1 MTAYKD
7 DLAYIH
13 DVGFGSFARGATP
26 GLLEILRRRGLTK
39 GLVVDLGC
47 GSGIWA
53 RALVDAGYD
62 VLGIDISAAMIEMA
76 RRRVPEGDFRTGSF
90 LQATLPPCEAVTAL
104 GEIFNYLFDSTN
116 SLRALGGFFRRV
128 YDALRPGGLLI
139 FDVAEPGRGR
149 GPRQRHFEG
158 EDWTMFTEYEE
169 EEKSQRLTRRIVTFR
184 KQGRLYRRD
193 EEVHRLQ
200 LYHGADVAA
209 ALRRVGFRVRI
220 VRGYGQQRFPRAY
233 VGFLARKP

>member
-1 MTAYKD
+1 MTAYND

-13 DVGFGSFARGATP
+13 DVGFGAFARGAAP
-26 GLLEILRRRGLTK
+26 GLMEILRRRGLTE

-62 VLGIDISAAMIEMA
+62 VLGLDLSAAMIEIA

-90 LQATLPPCEAVTAL
+90 LQAALPPCEAVTAL
-104 GEIFNYLFDSTN
+104 GEIFNYLFDATN
-116 SLRALGGFFRRV
+116 SFNELGRLFRRI
-128 YDALRPGGLLI
+128 YDALRPGGLLV

-158 EDWTMFTEYEE
+158 EDWAILTTYEE
-169 EEKSQRLTRRIVTFR
+169 DTTTQRLTRRIVTFR
-184 KQGRLYRRD
+184 KEGACYRRD
-193 EEVHRLQ
+193 EEVHQLQ

-209 ALRRVGFRVRI
+209 ELRRVGFRVRI
-220 VRGYGQQRFPRAY
+220 IRGYGQQRFPRSY